1 MAIRLAEAV
10 YAQTHGESTTFR
22 ELMQHK
28 QALGEK
34 LLAARSHWAAHPA
47 DKASRVLP
55 DSFKPLND
63 QLVDAVS
70 VAADLFYEDVSGER
84 SLTRRLQRLAN
95 RFDVCKL
102 PYVLSN
108 TMVYRRQFVFNVPG
122 KDPWDYFVQVT
133 KPQPLTPHPHPSAS
147 PLIVP
152 LPLNPHIL
160 PFYP

>member
-63 QLVDAVS
+63 QLVDALS
-70 VAADLFYEDVSGER
+70 VAADLFYEDVSGEQ
-84 SLTRRLQRLAN
+84 SLTRALCQSAQPILTHSQVAN
-95 RFDVCKL
+95 H
-102 PYVLSN
+102 
-108 TMVYRRQFVFNVPG
+108 G
-122 KDPWDYFVQVT
+122 
-133 KPQPLTPHPHPSAS
+133 
-147 PLIVP
+147 
-152 LPLNPHIL
+152 
-160 PFYP
+160 